1 MLPALAGANLIYG
14 IGMLDSGLTWD
25 YAQAVME
32 NEMIEMVLQTV
43 KGISISDEQIA
54 FDVVKQVGP
63 GGEFISHD
71 HTFEHM
77 REQSQ
82 GKLIDRRSREVWEA
96 SGRLDF
102 VEKAYE
108 KALDIIKNHKPKPL
122 PEDVK
127 KSLDS
132 IFEEAEALSKERKTK
147 EAS

>member
-1 MLPALAGANLIYG
+1 LTAVLPALAGANLIYG

-32 NEMIEMVLQTV
+32 NEMLEMVLRTV
-43 KGISISDEQIA
+43 QGISISDELIA

-82 GKLIDRRSREVWEA
+82 GKLIDRRSRESWEE
-96 SGRLDF
+96 SGRPDF
-102 VEKAYE
+102 IEKAYQ
-108 KALDIIKNHKPKPL
+108 KAIDIINTHKVEPL
-122 PEDVK
+122 PEDVQ

-132 IFEEAEALSKERKTK
+132 IFEEAEALSKEK
-147 EAS
+147 A

>member
-32 NEMIEMVLQTV
+32 NEMLEMVLQTV

-77 REQSQ
+77 KEQSQ
-82 GKLIDRRSREVWEA
+82 GKLIDRRSREIWEA
-96 SGRLDF
+96 SGRPDF

-108 KALDIIKNHKPKPL
+108 KALDIIKNHKPEPL
-122 PEDVK
+122 PEDVQ

-132 IFEEAEALSKERKTK
+132 IFEEAEALSKERKAK